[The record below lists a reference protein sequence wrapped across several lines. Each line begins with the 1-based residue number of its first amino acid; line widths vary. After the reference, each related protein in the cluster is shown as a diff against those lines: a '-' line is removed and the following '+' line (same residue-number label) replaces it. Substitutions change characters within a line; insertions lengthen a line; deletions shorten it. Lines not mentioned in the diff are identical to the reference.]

1 MQRSYLAENVSAGVP
16 ESVAAFVGFKSEE
29 LELTIRLQRPRH
41 VPENPIDLRNQ
52 SVGSQ
57 TLRNLSRNVQWRCH
71 PLLPFLHSPIRQRNP
86 SKKKK
91 KNSDQNW
98 VSVKKS
104 RVRVRVFLERCTWWD
119 RRRERGVRWGVW
131 LGWIERAGCAWGW
144 LGWGR
149 IRLWG
154 DDWRPWWRWLR
165 RWPWKRNG
173 GEEERKLRSGGV
185 DERKVQ
191 PWV

>member
-57 TLRNLSRNVQWRCH
+57 TLRNLSRNVQGRCH

-91 KNSDQNW
+91 KIQIRIEW
-98 VSVKKS
+98 VWKILGLGLGFFWRDVLDGIGGEREAFGEEFGLDGLKELDALGDDL
-104 RVRVRVFLERCTWWD
+104 VEVGFVFGVMIGGHGGGGCGGDRGRETAERK
-119 RRRERGVRWGVW
+119 RESWGV
-131 LGWIERAGCAWGW
+131 AA
-144 LGWGR
+144 
-149 IRLWG
+149 
-154 DDWRPWWRWLR
+154 
-165 RWPWKRNG
+165 
-173 GEEERKLRSGGV
+173 
-185 DERKVQ
+185 
-191 PWV
+191 

>member
-16 ESVAAFVGFKSEE
+16 ESVTAFVGFKSEE

-91 KNSDQNW
+91 FQIRIEW
-98 VSVKKS
+98 VWKILGLGLGFFGEMYLMGS
-104 RVRVRVFLERCTWWD
+104 EE
-119 RRRERGVRWGVW
+119 RERRSVRSLAWMDW
-131 LGWIERAGCAWGW
+131 KSWMRLGMT
-144 LGWGR
+144 
-149 IRLWG
+149 
-154 DDWRPWWRWLR
+154 WLR
-165 RWPWKRNG
+165 
-173 GEEERKLRSGGV
+173 
-185 DERKVQ
+185 
-191 PWV
+191 